1 MSQKQCRVRR
11 RYKLIHT
18 LVLPCQRCFIART
31 RPRGEAK
38 TISQKRYYTTINT
51 SFVFTTAR
59 QDLKRV
65 LYSIYKE
72 RARRHIYRRN
82 ATLQLT
88 IWLALAGSQVLDLEL
103 PCAS

>member
-38 TISQKRYYTTINT
+38 TISQKHYDTTINT

-65 LYSIYKE
+65 LYTE
-72 RARRHIYRRN
+72 RAHRHIYRRN